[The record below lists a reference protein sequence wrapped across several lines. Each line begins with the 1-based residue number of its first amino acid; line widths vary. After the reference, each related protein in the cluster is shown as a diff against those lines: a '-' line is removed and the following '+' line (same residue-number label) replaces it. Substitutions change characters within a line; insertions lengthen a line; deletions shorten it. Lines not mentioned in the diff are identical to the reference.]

1 MRNAAPG
8 WRKEGKEF
16 FPCSVLMGGN
26 KLDEGDISIRWIV
39 SAGGMVFT
47 AGEFVEPSH
56 G

>member
-1 MRNAAPG
+1 MQPPDGGKRERNFSL
-8 WRKEGKEF
+8 R
-16 FPCSVLMGGN
+16 VLMGGN

>member
-1 MRNAAPG
+1 MQPPDGGKRERN
-8 WRKEGKEF
+8 F
-16 FPCSVLMGGN
+16 SLSVLMGRN